1 MINYEEYVSE
11 QINKSIAYSEYVSE
25 QIDRNI
31 NFSEYLSGIY
41 DTKNLKRKKKI
52 KNLFK

>member
-1 MINYEEYVSE
+1 MIDYEEYITE
-11 QINKSIAYSEYVSE
+11 QLGKSIGEYIAE

-31 NFSEYLSGIY
+31 NFSEYLAEVYS
-41 DTKNLKRKKKI
+41 KNIKRKKKI